1 MKKYYVTV
9 NGKKY
14 AVEVEE
20 VNGDLIIPE
29 TTKVNAGGERAM
41 DNVLVEPKSDTN
53 PPKVAEEAKNIENT
67 SRAKEPVQGEEI
79 ECPMPGSIIRIAV
92 TEGSSIKKGDVIMIL
107 EAMKMENEI
116 MAPRD
121 CKVVSIN
128 VTKGEQVNTGDILA
142 VIE

>member
-29 TTKVNAGGERAM
+29 TPKVSANTERPVVQAEPQTKVEA
-41 DNVLVEPKSDTN
+41 N
-53 PPKVAEEAKNIENT
+53 PPKVDEETKVVENT
-67 SRAKEPVQGEEI
+67 SVAKEPVEGEKI
-79 ECPMPGSIIRIAV
+79 ECPMPGSIIKILV
-92 TEGSSIKKGDVIMIL
+92 TEGSSLKKGDVIMIL

-116 MAPRD
+116 TATSSG
-121 CKVVSIN
+121 VVSQIL
-128 VTKGEQVNTGDILA
+128 VTKGQVVDTNDKL
-142 VIE
+142 VLIE

>member
-20 VNGDLIIPE
+20 VKGDLVIPE
-29 TTKVNAGGERAM
+29 TSKVSANTEKLIDNTEIQTKVE
-41 DNVLVEPKSDTN
+41 EPKVVEST
-53 PPKVAEEAKNIENT
+53 VV
-67 SRAKEPVQGEEI
+67 SKEPVEGEKI
-79 ECPMPGSIIRIAV
+79 ECPMPGTIIRIPA
-92 TEGSSIKKGDVIMIL
+92 TEGSSLKKGDVIMIL

-121 CKVVSIN
+121 CKVLSIN
-128 VTKGEQVNTGDILA
+128 VAKGEQVNTGDILA

>member
-29 TTKVNAGGERAM
+29 TPKVSANTERPVVQAEPQTKVEA
-41 DNVLVEPKSDTN
+41 N
-53 PPKVAEEAKNIENT
+53 PPKVDEETKVVENT
-67 SRAKEPVQGEEI
+67 SVAKEPVEGEKI
-79 ECPMPGSIIRIAV
+79 ECPMPGSIIKILV
-92 TEGSSIKKGDVIMIL
+92 TEGSSLKKGDVIIIL

>member
-29 TTKVNAGGERAM
+29 TPKVSANTERPVVQAEPQTKVEA
-41 DNVLVEPKSDTN
+41 N
-53 PPKVAEEAKNIENT
+53 PPKVDEETKVVENT
-67 SRAKEPVQGEEI
+67 SVAKEPVEGEKI
-79 ECPMPGSIIRIAV
+79 ECPMPGSIIKILV
-92 TEGSSIKKGDVIMIL
+92 TEGSSLKKGDVIMIL

>member
-20 VNGDLIIPE
+20 VNGDLVIPE
-29 TTKVNAGGERAM
+29 TSKLNNNTENLIENIEPQTKVE
-41 DNVLVEPKSDTN
+41 VN
-53 PPKVAEEAKNIENT
+53 PPKVVEESKTIENT
-67 SRAKEPVQGEEI
+67 SVAREPVEGEKI
-79 ECPMPGSIIRIAV
+79 ECPMPGSIIKIPV
-92 TEGSSIKKGDVIMIL
+92 SEGSSLKKGDVIMIL

-121 CKVVSIN
+121 CKVVRIN
-128 VTKGEQVNTGDILA
+128 VTKGEQVNTGDVLA